1 MTYQEHLKDSYN
13 EGMAEGVKKTSL
25 SFARALLGKDFSDE
39 EILELTKIPSK
50 ELQKLKKELS
60 KQG

>member
-13 EGMAEGVKKTSL
+13 KGMAEGVKKTSL

-39 EILELTKIPSK
+39 EILELAKCVIR
-50 ELQKLKKELS
+50 LGL
-60 KQG
+60 

>member
-39 EILELTKIPSK
+39 EILELIKISSK
-50 ELQKLKKELS
+50 ELQKLKEELS